1 MPTAGKILVV
11 DDEDRL
17 RGLLKRIIALEGYIV
32 HEASD
37 CKNAWKVLNKEDID
51 VVVCDVRLPDGNGLE
66 LTRSIRSRSSDVE
79 IILLTAHANI
89 PDAVKAMRSGAFDF
103 ISKGDD
109 NDKLLPLIAHA
120 IEKARLQK
128 RVRLLQEQVQ
138 HTFSFDN
145 IIGDSAAIRET
156 IEMVRKVAGLDTTV
170 LPLGETGTGKELF
183 AKAIHTSSGR
193 SSLPF
198 VALNCSAFSR
208 DLLESE
214 LFGYKAGA
222 FTGAVKDKKGLIEE
236 ADGGTLF
243 LDEIGE
249 MQLDLQA
256 KLLRVLEIGQFF
268 KVGSTTPT
276 AANVRLLSATNRN
289 LIKRVKEG
297 AFREDLFYRLNV
309 FTVEIPTLRDR
320 RKDIPLLAKYF
331 MKLFS
336 DKLNKRLIGMSR
348 EFIQA
353 LERQPW
359 KGNIREL
366 KNIIERA
373 VILSQGEELGIET
386 LPAAWR
392 MSSSSGEAL
401 SVWDLASVEKLHIQ
415 RVLNYTHGNKV
426 EAAKLL
432 NIGLTTVY
440 RKMVEYDLNK
450 PYLDGSN
457 MDNAQCT

>member
-1 MPTAGKILVV
+1 MSAAGNILVV
-11 DDEDRL
+11 DDEDKL

-37 CKNAWKVLNKEDID
+37 CKSAWKVLNKEDID
-51 VVVCDVRLPDGNGLE
+51 VVVCDIRLPDGNGLD
-66 LTRSIRSRSSDVE
+66 LTRSIKSRASDAE

-89 PDAVKAMRSGAFDF
+89 PDVVKAMRSGAFDY

-120 IEKARLQK
+120 MEKARLQK
-128 RVRLLQEQVQ
+128 RVKLLQEQVK
-138 HTFSFDN
+138 HAFSFDN
-145 IIGDSAAIRET
+145 IIGESPAIRET
-156 IEMVRKVAGLDTTV
+156 KAMVRKVTGSDTTV
-170 LPLGETGTGKELF
+170 LLLGETGTGKELF
-183 AKAIHTSSGR
+183 AKAIHSASDR
-193 SSLPF
+193 ASFPF
-198 VALNCSAFSR
+198 VALNCSAFSK

-214 LFGYKAGA
+214 LFGHKAGA
-222 FTGAVKDKKGLIEE
+222 FTGAMKDKKGLVEE

-256 KLLRVLEIGQFF
+256 KLLRVLEVGQFF

-276 AANVRLLSATNRN
+276 LTNVRVLSATNRN
-289 LIKRVKEG
+289 LIQQVKEG

-309 FTVEIPTLRDR
+309 FTVEIPPLRDR

-331 MKLFS
+331 IKLFS
-336 DKLNKRLIGMSR
+336 DKLNKRVTGMSR
-348 EFIQA
+348 EFLHV

-366 KNIIERA
+366 KNVIERA
-373 VILSQGEELGIET
+373 VILSEGEELSLET
-386 LPAAWR
+386 LPAAWS
-392 MSSSSGEAL
+392 MESSIVQAL
-401 SVWDLASVEKLHIQ
+401 SAFDLASVEKLHIQ

-440 RKMVEYDLNK
+440 RKMEEYGLNG
-450 PYLDGSN
+450 PYLNETN
-457 MDNAQCT
+457 MDRLRF

>member
-1 MPTAGKILVV
+1 MSAAGNILVV
-11 DDEDRL
+11 EDEGRL
-17 RGLLKRIIALEGYIV
+17 RGLLKRIITLEGYTV
-32 HEASD
+32 HEAGD
-37 CKNAWKVLNKEDID
+37 CKSAWKVLGREDID
-51 VVVCDVRLPDGNGLE
+51 VVVCDVRLPDGNGLD
-66 LTRSIRSRSSDVE
+66 LTVSLRDRSSDVE

-89 PDAVKAMRSGAFDF
+89 PDVVKAMRSGAFDY

-128 RVRLLQEQVQ
+128 RVRSLQEQVK
-138 HTFSFDN
+138 HAFSFDN
-145 IIGDSAAIRET
+145 IIGESPAIRAT
-156 IEMVRKVAGLDTTV
+156 IAMVRKVTGADTTV
-170 LPLGETGTGKELF
+170 LLLGETGTGKELF
-183 AKAIHTSSGR
+183 AKAIHAASGR
-193 SSLPF
+193 ACFPF

-214 LFGYKAGA
+214 LFGHKAGA
-222 FTGAVKDKKGLIEE
+222 FTGAIKDKKGLIEE

-256 KLLRVLEIGQFF
+256 KLLRVLEAGQFF
-268 KVGSTTPT
+268 KVGSATPT
-276 AANVRLLSATNRN
+276 AANVRIFSATNRD
-289 LIKRVKEG
+289 LIRQVREG

-309 FTVEIPTLRDR
+309 FTVEIPPLRER
-320 RKDIPLLAKYF
+320 RKDIPLLANYF

-336 DKLNKRLIGMSR
+336 DKLNRRVKGMSR
-348 EFIQA
+348 EFLQA

-366 KNIIERA
+366 KNVIERA
-373 VILSQGEELGIET
+373 VILSEGEELEVGT
-386 LPAAWR
+386 LPAAWSMESANR
-392 MSSSSGEAL
+392 PAFSAF
-401 SVWDLASVEKLHIQ
+401 DLASVEKLHIQ
-415 RVLNYTHGNKV
+415 RVLDYTRGNKV

-440 RKMVEYDLNK
+440 RKMEEYGLQH
-450 PYLDGSN
+450 S
-457 MDNAQCT
+457 T